1 MTKDMTQGSPLKLIL
16 QFALPLLFGNLFQQ
30 AYNMVDA
37 AIVGQYL
44 GSNAL
49 ASVGVSSS
57 IQFLVIGFCLGICTG
72 FAVPVAQAFGAKDMD
87 HLRQYIYIGFILT
100 ALIAAGVTALTASL
114 TPQIL
119 HLLKTPDEIFHGA
132 WQYLFIIF
140 LGIPFTMLY
149 NLCSGI
155 LRAVGDSRTPFL
167 FLVLSSIL
175 NIVLDLFTIILL
187 KWGVAGA
194 AIATIFSQAVSG
206 VLCLIL
212 MLRRFTYLMPTK
224 ENRVWNQAMARRLLT
239 MGVPMGLQ
247 FSITAIGSMVMQG
260 ANNSLGTVYVS
271 AFASAMKIKQFCM
284 CPFDALS
291 TGVSTFASQNYG
303 AGQKKR
309 IRVGLK
315 QGVLV
320 GVLYGA
326 AIGLVMIFF
335 GRYMS
340 MLFIPRTDIKVLD
353 ASAQYV
359 ACVGSCFWM
368 LGILNVVR
376 LTVQGLGYSGRAI
389 FSGVFEMFARSLMGI
404 FAVPV
409 FKFWGICFSDQVA
422 WVAAICYIVPTM
434 FYVLKRVDKVDYKA
448 VE

>member
-1 MTKDMTQGSPLKLIL
+1 M
-16 QFALPLLFGNLFQQ
+16 
-30 AYNMVDA
+30 
-37 AIVGQYL
+37 
-44 GSNAL
+44 
-49 ASVGVSSS
+49 
-57 IQFLVIGFCLGICTG
+57 
-72 FAVPVAQAFGAKDMD
+72 
-87 HLRQYIYIGFILT
+87 
-100 ALIAAGVTALTASL
+100 
-114 TPQIL
+114 
-119 HLLKTPDEIFHGA
+119 
-132 WQYLFIIF
+132 
-140 LGIPFTMLY
+140 
-149 NLCSGI
+149 
-155 LRAVGDSRTPFL
+155 
-167 FLVLSSIL
+167 
-175 NIVLDLFTIILL
+175 
-187 KWGVAGA
+187 
-194 AIATIFSQAVSG
+194 
-206 VLCLIL
+206 
-212 MLRRFTYLMPTK
+212 
-224 ENRVWNQAMARRLLT
+224 
-239 MGVPMGLQ
+239 
-247 FSITAIGSMVMQG
+247 
-260 ANNSLGTVYVS
+260 
-271 AFASAMKIKQFCM
+271 
-284 CPFDALS
+284 
-291 TGVSTFASQNYG
+291 
-303 AGQKKR
+303 
-309 IRVGLK
+309 GLK

>member
-1 MTKDMTQGSPLKLIL
+1 
-16 QFALPLLFGNLFQQ
+16 
-30 AYNMVDA
+30 
-37 AIVGQYL
+37 
-44 GSNAL
+44 
-49 ASVGVSSS
+49 
-57 IQFLVIGFCLGICTG
+57 
-72 FAVPVAQAFGAKDMD
+72 
-87 HLRQYIYIGFILT
+87 
-100 ALIAAGVTALTASL
+100 
-114 TPQIL
+114 
-119 HLLKTPDEIFHGA
+119 
-132 WQYLFIIF
+132 
-140 LGIPFTMLY
+140 
-149 NLCSGI
+149 
-155 LRAVGDSRTPFL
+155 
-167 FLVLSSIL
+167 
-175 NIVLDLFTIILL
+175 
-187 KWGVAGA
+187 
-194 AIATIFSQAVSG
+194 
-206 VLCLIL
+206 
-212 MLRRFTYLMPTK
+212 
-224 ENRVWNQAMARRLLT
+224 

>member
-1 MTKDMTQGSPLKLIL
+1 
-16 QFALPLLFGNLFQQ
+16 
-30 AYNMVDA
+30 MVDA

>member
-1 MTKDMTQGSPLKLIL
+1 
-16 QFALPLLFGNLFQQ
+16 
-30 AYNMVDA
+30 MVDA

-119 HLLKTPDEIFHGA
+119 RLLKTPDEIFHGA

-175 NIVLDLFTIILL
+175 NIGLDLFTIIVL

-194 AIATIFSQAVSG
+194 AAATIFSQAVSG

-212 MLRRFTYLMPTK
+212 MVRRFTYLMPTK